1 MPDKL
6 PQLLVSNHCVA
17 CHMNSLVYLAYGL
30 PDLINEGVYSIL
42 SYQRLVQN
50 NPAQILVYTDQ
61 PQAFQQ
67 VLGVHAHIQYPDISP
82 EQWQSW
88 RGSRVYLLKIEVL
101 KHAAEHYPGN
111 LLFADTD
118 TIWQQDPA
126 SIFEA
131 IGRGQR
137 YMHLCE
143 GILAQ
148 GNYLSQKIYRHLKGH
163 QWQING
169 RTCSISP
176 TTLLYNSGVIGF
188 SSPDARALDSIKD
201 LGEQLYATYNKH
213 IMEQLAFS
221 MWFQAEAPLAEA
233 APYVLHYWNLKEI
246 RPVLT
251 QVVQRYAP
259 QGLDVLYEQISRL
272 NIAQLHAQ
280 ELAYR
285 NLPGWRRTLLKMQGR
300 RWQLPAMDL

>member
-1 MPDKL
+1 
-6 PQLLVSNHCVA
+6 
-17 CHMNSLVYLAYGL
+17 MNSLIYLAYGL
-30 PDLINEGVYSIL
+30 PDLINEGIYSIL
-42 SYQRLVQN
+42 SYQRLAQN
-50 NPAQILVYTDQ
+50 APAQILVYTDQ
-61 PQAFQQ
+61 PRAFQQ
-67 VLGVHAHIQYPDISP
+67 VLGTQPTIQYPSISA
-82 EQWQSW
+82 EQWQAW
-88 RGSRVYLLKIEVL
+88 RGSRVYLLKIEAL

-126 SIFEA
+126 PVFAA
-131 IGRGQR
+131 ISHGQR

-148 GNYLSQKIYRHLKGH
+148 GNYLSRKIYRHLKDH

-169 RTCSISP
+169 RTCRISP
-176 TTLLYNSGVIGF
+176 GTLLYNSGVIGF
-188 SSPDARALDSIKD
+188 PSHDAQALDSIKE
-201 LGEQLYATYNKH
+201 LAEQLYATYNKH

-221 MWFQAEAPLAEA
+221 MWFQEEAPLAEA

-251 QVVQRYAP
+251 QVVQRFAA
-259 QGLDVLYEQISRL
+259 QGLDVLYERMRQL
-272 NIAQLHAQ
+272 NIGQLHEA

-285 NLPGWRRTLLKMQGR
+285 GLPSWRRTLLKLQGR
-300 RWQLPAMDL
+300 HWQLPSIDV

>member
-1 MPDKL
+1 
-6 PQLLVSNHCVA
+6 
-17 CHMNSLVYLAYGL
+17 MNSLIYLAYGL
-30 PDLINEGVYSIL
+30 PDLINEGIYSIL
-42 SYQRLVQN
+42 SYQQLV
-50 NPAQILVYTDQ
+50 PHSPVQILIYTDQ
-61 PQAFQQ
+61 PQAFRQ
-67 VLGVHAHIQYPDISP
+67 VLGEQVHIHYPVISP
-82 EQWQSW
+82 AQWEAW

-101 KHAAEHYPGN
+101 KHAAQHYPGN

-126 SIFEA
+126 PVFEA

-137 YMHLCE
+137 YMHVCE
-143 GILAQ
+143 GVLSQ
-148 GNYLSQKIYRHLKGH
+148 GNYLSQKIYRHLQGKH
-163 QWQING
+163 WQIDG
-169 RTCSISP
+169 RTLTIDP
-176 TTLLYNSGVIGF
+176 TTKLYNSGVIGF
-188 SSPDARALDSIKD
+188 PSPDAAVLDSIKE

-221 MWFQAEAPLAEA
+221 MWFQTQAPIAEA

-251 QVVQRYAP
+251 QVVQRYAS
-259 QGLDVLYEQISRL
+259 QGLVTLYHHFSEL

-285 NLPGWRRTLLKMQGR
+285 NLPGWRRTLLKVQGR
-300 RWQLPAMDL
+300 RWRLPAIDV